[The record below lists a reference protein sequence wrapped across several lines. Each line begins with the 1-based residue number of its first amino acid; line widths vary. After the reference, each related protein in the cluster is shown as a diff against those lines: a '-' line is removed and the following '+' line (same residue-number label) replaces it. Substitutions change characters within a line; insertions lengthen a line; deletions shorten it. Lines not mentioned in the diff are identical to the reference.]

1 MKKVLAMVL
10 SFLIVI
16 ALSACGNTGMGY
28 ETKNNE
34 TADAG
39 SGSQQ
44 TDNNG
49 TGDIEIGTLQ
59 MDNNATVDIEIVSQ
73 FSTQGGGVNEVYS
86 LSDVGF
92 VDSLTA
98 LGEKFPVYVNP
109 YAYGQE
115 GPLFEVTDALKDTMT
130 DNLTRYLGCLYADF
144 DSQNAV
150 FTSDADRPYDVYY
163 TKDETIVH
171 SYGASIKIS
180 SSDYA
185 LANNASD
192 TEILNHTL
200 VKTAMS
206 YLGLTDPVISTTVE
220 YKLDGTESCR
230 TYRITD
236 KASDPAQQIHNI
248 NFACITVQKYV
259 SLDSVLVTVKN
270 PVELTKHADV
280 PVLSYSFVL
289 AELAKLYPNM
299 DTKDVK
305 AEIYYSTSVEPGY
318 FVPCYRIYMKNSDA
332 ANHSDTRYG
341 CVDVLLTNQSVN
353 EK

>member
-44 TDNNG
+44 TGNNDTVN
-49 TGDIEIGTLQ
+49 TGIGTLQ

-73 FSTQGGGVNEVYS
+73 FSTQGGGVHEVYS

-163 TKDETIVH
+163 TKDGINVH
-171 SYGASIKIS
+171 SYANRIAIS

-185 LANNASD
+185 HVKDVSD
-192 TEILNHTL
+192 TALLDHTL
-200 VKTAMS
+200 VKAAVS
-206 YLGLTDPVISTTVE
+206 YLGLIDPVVSTTVV
-220 YKLDGTESCR
+220 YAKDGTE
-230 TYRITD
+230 YQWIYKITD
-236 KASDPAQQIHNI
+236 KASDTMQHIHNI
-248 NFACITVQKYV
+248 NFAY
-259 SLDSVLVTVKN
+259 LTVKQFASSDNISISIQN
-270 PVELTKHADV
+270 PIELTKHADD

-341 CVDVLLTNQSVN
+341 CVDVLLTDRSVN